1 MEVEVRG
8 REHNPSFTFYQAPFP
23 PLSTQ
28 FRPIISLYVAGNI
41 DITGLGSAPSLPVPV
56 GNLWQGLRH
65 RLKKSIWA
73 PGDRRNAEAWPDSV
87 HPSCFSP
94 SCPFSSLGDSD
105 SCFGEP

>member
-1 MEVEVRG
+1 MPGEKSSTSISNTLGQRGARDFGHQGEEVEKLMEVEVRG

-56 GNLWQGLRH
+56 GNLW
-65 RLKKSIWA
+65 
-73 PGDRRNAEAWPDSV
+73 
-87 HPSCFSP
+87 
-94 SCPFSSLGDSD
+94 
-105 SCFGEP
+105 